1 MENETPAPQQ
11 EQEQDTVE
19 SAPVLRPW
27 VTPRLMRLN
36 HAGDG
41 TAAKFFSN
49 AEDTFLEVP
58 IGPS

>member
-41 TAAKFFSN
+41 TAKLFSN
-49 AEDTFLEVP
+49 SESTILGEH

>member
-11 EQEQDTVE
+11 EQNTVE

-27 VTPRLMRLN
+27 VTPRLQRLN

-41 TAAKFFSN
+41 TGKFLVPS
-49 AEDTFLEVP
+49 EGTFT
-58 IGPS
+58 GPS